1 MNWIWTAFAVLVPL
15 IGFVL
20 AWSFVDPAPPDSIR
34 MATGP
39 EGGAYHRYGL
49 AYREALAKEGV
60 SVELRPTEGTAE
72 NLALLDR
79 GEVEIAFVQGGVGT
93 AEAHPELRS
102 LASLYYE
109 PLWVFVRAGTG
120 YRDLRDL
127 SGKALAVGSRGSG
140 TRPVALRLL
149 ELNQVQ
155 AELRDVGGTVAAEA
169 LRRGELEAMFLTG
182 SPAVKLIEELLRDP
196 RVVPLPCRRA
206 EGYSRQVRYLSP
218 IVLPEG
224 VIDFA
229 KNVPPAD
236 VPLVATVASLVV
248 RDEAFHPSLADL
260 ILPVA
265 RTLHGKG
272 GVLESPGDFPS
283 SHRLDFPLT
292 DLSER
297 YFRFG
302 LPFLHRYLPF
312 WAASLLGRFKVMLLP
327 LLTLAIPL
335 IRLLPPVYAW
345 RQNSKVRKLYEELSL
360 LEQGEASEEELKA
373 MAERAREVPL
383 PPGYLHRVH
392 EFLIHLEQAQARA
405 ASHAEAPVRAPAPPA
420 SPELAGS
427 PPGEPEA
434 DPQTDA

>member
-1 MNWIWTAFAVLVPL
+1 
-15 IGFVL
+15 
-20 AWSFVDPAPPDSIR
+20 

-39 EGGAYHRYGL
+39 EDGAYHRYGL

-60 SVELRPTEGTAE
+60 TVELRPTQGTAE

-93 AEAHPELRS
+93 AKEHPELRS

-127 SGKALAVGSRGSG
+127 SGKTLAVGSQGSG

-155 AELRDVGGTVAAEA
+155 AEFEDTGGAAAAEA
-169 LRRGELEAMFLTG
+169 LREGQLDALFLTG

-196 RVVPLPCRRA
+196 GVVPLPCRRA

-218 IVLPEG
+218 ITLPEG

-229 KNVPPAD
+229 KNVPPQD

-283 SHRLDFPLT
+283 SHRLDYPLT

-312 WAASLLGRFKVMLLP
+312 WAASLVSRFKVMLLP

-345 RQNSKVRKLYEELSL
+345 RQNSKVRRLYEELSL
-360 LEQGEASEEELKA
+360 LERSEASEEELKA

-392 EFLIHLEQAQARA
+392 EFLIHLEHAQARA
-405 ASHAEAPVRAPAPPA
+405 AVAVAAPSPGELPEPPAEASEV
-420 SPELAGS
+420 
-427 PPGEPEA
+427 